1 MTQQNRAGS
10 QAEALRRMGALIAAR
25 RRALGLTQKQLAA
38 RLLVS
43 DKAVSKWELGGGYP
57 DPALLAPL
65 AAALDLTVDELLAG
79 RQAGTDKVSGPLPE
93 QITPGREQ
101 GADPAADVWLRRRLD
116 QNMAFWALAGL
127 LLGGAG
133 AYLPCL
139 INTQLAWAVS
149 GLVLVA
155 VVALI
160 LCLRLWYRMRC
171 QALGCRPAP
180 TAGLALA
187 WLALLAAAI
196 WHPGLHNGWV
206 RLPSDM
212 QPEEVFAPLDLALT
226 GTGGALG
233 LLLWLLPL
241 VLLAAAAGL
250 FLYGAGRGANAA
262 DLLPACIGLLL
273 AWAAGG
279 YGAMQTEAALTG
291 AWHLAEKVPPDP
303 FVSEFLPPVLAAG
316 AAWLAVCAV
325 MAWISARRGGG
336 GWRMLPGW
344 AAVYLLPALADLARM
359 RCGVRLLER
368 PPLGILC
375 GWVGAYT
382 PVPALLAGIAAAL
395 LCAWQAARRP
405 GRKPEV
411 QPQG

>member
-1 MTQQNRAGS
+1 MTQQNRAGG

-133 AYLPCL
+133 AYLPGL
-139 INTQLAWAVS
+139 INTQLAWEVS

-160 LCLRLWYRMRC
+160 LCLRLWYRMRVPGTGVP
-171 QALGCRPAP
+171 ARPHGRP
-180 TAGLALA
+180 GAGLA
-187 WLALLAAAI
+187 
-196 WHPGLHNGWV
+196 G
-206 RLPSDM
+206 
-212 QPEEVFAPLDLALT
+212 
-226 GTGGALG
+226 
-233 LLLWLLPL
+233 
-241 VLLAAAAGL
+241 
-250 FLYGAGRGANAA
+250 
-262 DLLPACIGLLL
+262 
-273 AWAAGG
+273 AAGG
-279 YGAMQTEAALTG
+279 G
-291 AWHLAEKVPPDP
+291 
-303 FVSEFLPPVLAAG
+303 
-316 AAWLAVCAV
+316 
-325 MAWISARRGGG
+325 
-336 GWRMLPGW
+336 
-344 AAVYLLPALADLARM
+344 DLAPRPAK
-359 RCGVRLLER
+359 RLG
-368 PPLGILC
+368 PL
-375 GWVGAYT
+375 
-382 PVPALLAGIAAAL
+382 
-395 LCAWQAARRP
+395 ARRP
-405 GRKPEV
+405 GTGGSLLHRWTWR
-411 QPQG
+411 

>member
-133 AYLPCL
+133 AYLPGL

-180 TAGLALA
+180 RPAWRWPGWRCWRRRSGTPACKTAGSACPPT
-187 WLALLAAAI
+187 WNRRKS
-196 WHPGLHNGWV
+196 LHRW
-206 RLPSDM
+206 
-212 QPEEVFAPLDLALT
+212 T
-226 GTGGALG
+226 
-233 LLLWLLPL
+233 
-241 VLLAAAAGL
+241 
-250 FLYGAGRGANAA
+250 
-262 DLLPACIGLLL
+262 
-273 AWAAGG
+273 
-279 YGAMQTEAALTG
+279 
-291 AWHLAEKVPPDP
+291 
-303 FVSEFLPPVLAAG
+303 
-316 AAWLAVCAV
+316 
-325 MAWISARRGGG
+325 
-336 GWRMLPGW
+336 WR
-344 AAVYLLPALADLARM
+344 
-359 RCGVRLLER
+359 
-368 PPLGILC
+368 
-375 GWVGAYT
+375 
-382 PVPALLAGIAAAL
+382 
-395 LCAWQAARRP
+395 
-405 GRKPEV
+405 
-411 QPQG
+411 

>member
-1 MTQQNRAGS
+1 M
-10 QAEALRRMGALIAAR
+10 
-25 RRALGLTQKQLAA
+25 
-38 RLLVS
+38 
-43 DKAVSKWELGGGYP
+43 
-57 DPALLAPL
+57 
-65 AAALDLTVDELLAG
+65 DELLAG

-196 WHPGLHNGWV
+196 WHPGLQNGWV
-206 RLPSDM
+206 RLPADLD
-212 QPEEVFAPLDLALT
+212 PEEVFAPLDLALT

-279 YGAMQTEAALTG
+279 YGAAQTEAALTG
-291 AWHLAEKVPPDP
+291 AWHPAEKVPPDP
-303 FVSEFLPPVLAAG
+303 FVSEFLPSVLAAG

-375 GWVGAYT
+375 SWVGAYT

-411 QPQG
+411 HPQG